1 MANERSLVTGAAGFI
16 GSHVAEHCRRLGM
29 QVVATDNLSGG
40 VAANVPS
47 GIPLVVGDLTDP
59 EFVRDLWEKQG
70 PFDCVYHLGAYAAE
84 GLSHFVRRFNYQT
97 NLVASINLINASV
110 TGRVQRFV
118 FASSIAVYGAG
129 QLPLRE
135 ETVPHP
141 EDPYGIS
148 KYAVELDLQ
157 AAAAMFGLRYTVFRP
172 HNVYG
177 ERQNIADRYRNVV
190 GIFMNQV
197 LQSKPMSV
205 FGDGLQTRA
214 FTHVDDVAPYIALA
228 PRVPGAEGKVF
239 NIGSDRPY
247 TVLELA
253 NQVAAAFGVAPEVLH
268 LEARNEVVHAVSDHT
283 RFREVF
289 QPGPEVSLESGL
301 ARMAAWVRSQGP
313 AVPTVFRDIEIREK
327 LPASWR

>member
-1 MANERSLVTGAAGFI
+1 ME
-16 GSHVAEHCRRLGM
+16 
-29 QVVATDNLSGG
+29 VVATDNLSGG
-40 VAANVPS
+40 VAANVPA

-59 EFVRDLWEKQG
+59 EFVRDLWEKHG

-110 TGRVQRFV
+110 TGRVQRFI

-197 LQSKPMSV
+197 SRPPLSV
-205 FGDGLQTRA
+205 N
-214 FTHVDDVAPYIALA
+214 AL
-228 PRVPGAEGKVF
+228 
-239 NIGSDRPY
+239 
-247 TVLELA
+247 
-253 NQVAAAFGVAPEVLH
+253 
-268 LEARNEVVHAVSDHT
+268 
-283 RFREVF
+283 
-289 QPGPEVSLESGL
+289 
-301 ARMAAWVRSQGP
+301 
-313 AVPTVFRDIEIREK
+313 
-327 LPASWR
+327 SWCINHP